1 MKLSSALAALL
12 APSAALAAAS
22 GASAHAHISPPVAL
36 SGESQVFTVAVPNEK
51 EDASTTKVEISPP
64 EGFSIGSFLPNPG
77 WQRQVQAS
85 GEGEDAVIQ
94 KVTWS
99 GGEVPPG
106 EATSF
111 QFLGRADSD
120 QDYAIGV
127 RQTYSDGEVVDWSG
141 PESSDTPAP
150 IVAAESSLGGGG
162 GLSVLALVALIL
174 AVVALLIAIGG
185 LLVRPG
191 GRALA

>member
-1 MKLSSALAALL
+1 MKLSRAVAALLVPLAAL
-12 APSAALAAAS
+12 AVCSAAW
-22 GASAHAHISPPVAL
+22 AHAHISPPVAR

-51 EDASTTKVEISPP
+51 EDANTTRIELTPP
-64 EGFSIGSFLPNPG
+64 EGFSIGSFLPAPG
-77 WQRQVQAS
+77 WQRQVQAT
-85 GEGEDAVIQ
+85 GTGEDAVIE

-106 EATSF
+106 EATNF
-111 QFLGRADSD
+111 QFLGNADSD
-120 QDYAIGV
+120 QDYALSV

-150 IVAAESSLGGGG
+150 TIEAKSSLGGGG
-162 GLSVLALVALIL
+162 GFPFLALVALIL
-174 AVVALLIAIGG
+174 AVVALLVAIGG
-185 LLVRPG
+185 LLMRPG

>member
-1 MKLSSALAALL
+1 VKLSRAVAALVV
-12 APSAALAAAS
+12 PSAALAVCSAAW
-22 GASAHAHISPPVAL
+22 AHAHISPPVAL
-36 SGESQVFTVAVPNEK
+36 SGESQVFTVAVPNEE
-51 EDASTTKVEISPP
+51 EDADITQIELTPP
-64 EGFSIGSFLPNPG
+64 EGFSVGSFLPAPG
-77 WQRQVQAS
+77 WQRDVQS
-85 GEGEDAVIQ
+85 TGEGEDAVIQ

-106 EATSF
+106 EATEF

-120 QDYAIGV
+120 QDYALAV
-127 RQTYSDGEVVDWSG
+127 RQTYSNGTVVDWSG

-150 IVAAESSLGGGG
+150 IVEAKSSLGGGG
-162 GLSVLALVALIL
+162 FPFLALVALIL

-185 LLVRPG
+185 LLLRPG